1 MPQLQEGV
9 AGRTPGVEALLAKI
23 DEGIRIERVEFAKL
37 IEGSDVTLEEI
48 DGQTIGNWYI
58 PADEALHRGLIA
70 EIL

>member
-1 MPQLQEGV
+1 M
-9 AGRTPGVEALLAKI
+9 AKI